1 MEHVNRIYIRI
12 ARNISPQLTEK
23 YLMMKYATY
32 FPFQDV
38 SCCTVIAEKF
48 ANKSPEILA
57 GQGFSRLLVLSHP
70 FSTPW
75 VHIWFVYSSVRAIL
89 NCVSIIYLMYER
101 TEASNL
107 CSCFLCN
114 TLVHRATGALLILF
128 NWNN

>member
-23 YLMMKYATY
+23 YLMNYATY
-32 FPFQDV
+32 YPFQDV

-48 ANKSPEILA
+48 AYESPEILA

-75 VHIWFVYSSVRAIL
+75 VHI
-89 NCVSIIYLMYER
+89 
-101 TEASNL
+101 
-107 CSCFLCN
+107 
-114 TLVHRATGALLILF
+114 
-128 NWNN
+128 